1 MELRHLRYFVAVA
14 EEKNFTRASEKLFI
28 AQPPLSRQIQQLEE
42 ELGVT
47 LFVRN
52 SRPLKL
58 TDAGNFFY
66 GHAKQVLARTGEL
79 KAMTQRVGN
88 INRILNVG
96 FVASTLYGK
105 LPKII
110 RKYRAK
116 FNSIEMRMYEMTT
129 MEQLKALK
137 DGKIDIGFGRVRH
150 EDANIR
156 RIILREE
163 KLMAAVP
170 FEHPLTESTK
180 AINLKDLADETLIV
194 FPKNPRPSFA
204 DQVLNGF
211 KERDVHPNKIIEVR
225 ELQIA
230 IGLVAAGEGV
240 SIVPVSLQGMK
251 RDDVVY
257 LELNEKHA
265 YSPIIM
271 STRAM
276 DKSEEIKE
284 MLNLIYSI
292 YDQEGI
298 AFTREEL

>member
-58 TDAGNFFY
+58 TEAGHFFY
-66 GHAKQVLARTGEL
+66 EHAKQVLTRTGEL

-110 RKYRAK
+110 RRYRAQ
-116 FNSIEMRMYEMTT
+116 FNSIELRMYEMTT
-129 MEQLKALK
+129 MEQLIALK

-163 KLMAAVP
+163 KLIAAVP
-170 FEHPLTESTK
+170 YEHQLSKSNKP
-180 AINLKDLADETLIV
+180 INLKDLADENLIV

-211 KERDVHPNKIIEVR
+211 RERDVHPKKIIEVR

-240 SIVPVSLQGMK
+240 SIVPFSLQGMK

-276 DKSEEIKE
+276 DKSEEIIS
-284 MLNLIYSI
+284 MLDLIYSI
-292 YDQEGI
+292 YDEEGI
-298 AFTREEL
+298 QYVREEL

>member
-58 TDAGNFFY
+58 TEAGNFFY

-116 FNSIEMRMYEMTT
+116 FNSIELRMYEMTT

-156 RIILREE
+156 RILLREE
-163 KLMAAVP
+163 KLIAAVP
-170 FEHPLTESTK
+170 YEHPLSKATK
-180 AINLKDLADETLIV
+180 PINLKDLADENLIV

-211 KERDVHPNKIIEVR
+211 KERDVHPKKIIEVR

-240 SIVPVSLQGMK
+240 SIVPFSLQGMK

-271 STRAM
+271 STRSM

-284 MLNLIYSI
+284 MLDLIYSI
-292 YDQEGI
+292 YDEEGI
-298 AFTREEL
+298 PYTREEL

>member
-58 TDAGNFFY
+58 TEAGSFFY
-66 GHAKQVLARTGEL
+66 EHAKQVLARTGEL

-116 FNSIEMRMYEMTT
+116 FNSIELRMYEMTT

-137 DGKIDIGFGRVRH
+137 DGKIDIGYGRVRH

-156 RIILREE
+156 RILLREE
-163 KLMAAVP
+163 KLIAAVP
-170 FEHPLTESTK
+170 YEHPLSKATK
-180 AINLKDLADETLIV
+180 PINLKDLADENLIV

-211 KERDVHPNKIIEVR
+211 KERDVHPKKIIEVR

-240 SIVPVSLQGMK
+240 SIVPFSLQGMK

-271 STRAM
+271 STRSM

-284 MLNLIYSI
+284 MLDLIYSI
-292 YDQEGI
+292 YDEEGI
-298 AFTREEL
+298 PYTREEL

>member
-14 EEKNFTRASEKLFI
+14 EEESFTKASERLFI
-28 AQPPLSRQIQQLEE
+28 SQPPLSRQIQQLEE
-42 ELGVT
+42 EIGVT

-58 TDAGNFFY
+58 TEAGKFFFE
-66 GHAKQVLARTGEL
+66 HAKQVLARTGEL

-88 INRILNVG
+88 IGRTLNVG

-116 FNSIEMRMYEMTT
+116 FNATELRMHEMTT

-137 DGKIDIGFGRVRH
+137 DGKIDVGFGRVRH
-150 EDANIR
+150 EDMNIR
-156 RIILREE
+156 RIVLREE
-163 KLMAAVP
+163 RLIAAVP
-170 FEHPLTESTK
+170 YEHPLSQDMK
-180 AINLKDLADETLIV
+180 PINLKELADENLIV

-204 DQVLNGF
+204 DEVLNSF
-211 KERDVHPNKIIEVR
+211 KERDVHPKKIIEVR

-240 SIVPVSLQGMK
+240 SIVPLSLQGMK

-271 STRAM
+271 STRSM
-276 DKSEEIKE
+276 DKSEEIKA
-284 MLNLIYSI
+284 MLDLIYSI
-292 YDQEGI
+292 YDEEGI
-298 AFTREEL
+298 TYTREEL

>member
-58 TDAGNFFY
+58 TEAGHFFY
-66 GHAKQVLARTGEL
+66 EHAKQVLTRTGEL

-110 RKYRAK
+110 RRYRAQ
-116 FNSIEMRMYEMTT
+116 FNSIELRMYEMTT
-129 MEQLKALK
+129 MEQLIALK

-163 KLMAAVP
+163 KLIAAVP
-170 FEHPLTESTK
+170 YEHQLSKSNKP
-180 AINLKDLADETLIV
+180 INLKDLADENLIV

-204 DQVLNGF
+204 DQVLNSF
-211 KERDVHPNKIIEVR
+211 RERDVHPKKIIEVR

-240 SIVPVSLQGMK
+240 SIVPFSLQGMK

-276 DKSEEIKE
+276 DKSEEIIS
-284 MLNLIYSI
+284 MLDLIYSI
-292 YDQEGI
+292 YDEEGI
-298 AFTREEL
+298 QYVREEL